1 MDAQQKFLLVTSI
14 LRLYSSNYFS
24 VLTDCFDSI
33 NAQVAV
39 HATMIFDML
48 VQSYLGFGPLAASLA
63 LRTHALILLAYES
76 YSRRATHRKQL
87 ILHRSRH
94 KMG

>member
-14 LRLYSSNYFS
+14 LRLYSSNYCS
-24 VLTDCFDSI
+24 VLTDHFDGI

-63 LRTHALILLAYES
+63 LSTHALIYC
-76 YSRRATHRKQL
+76 
-87 ILHRSRH
+87 
-94 KMG
+94 

>member
-24 VLTDCFDSI
+24 VLTDYFDSI
-33 NAQVAV
+33 NALVAV

-48 VQSYLGFGPLAASLA
+48 VHSYLGFGPLAASLA
-63 LRTHALILLAYES
+63 LSTHALIYCWLM
-76 YSRRATHRKQL
+76 RATQGELL
-87 ILHRSRH
+87 IESS
-94 KMG
+94 

>member
-24 VLTDCFDSI
+24 VLIDHFDSI

-39 HATMIFDML
+39 HVTMIFDML
-48 VQSYLGFGPLAASLA
+48 EQSFLGFGPLAASLA
-63 LRTHALILLAYES
+63 LRTHALIYCWLMGATQGELLIES
-76 YSRRATHRKQL
+76 S
-87 ILHRSRH
+87 
-94 KMG
+94 

>member
-24 VLTDCFDSI
+24 VLTDHFDII

-63 LRTHALILLAYES
+63 LSTHALIYC
-76 YSRRATHRKQL
+76 
-87 ILHRSRH
+87 
-94 KMG
+94 

>member
-1 MDAQQKFLLVTSI
+1 MEK
-14 LRLYSSNYFS
+14 
-24 VLTDCFDSI
+24 FDSI

-63 LRTHALILLAYES
+63 LRTHAHY
-76 YSRRATHRKQL
+76 YS
-87 ILHRSRH
+87 
-94 KMG
+94 

>member
-1 MDAQQKFLLVTSI
+1 
-14 LRLYSSNYFS
+14 
-24 VLTDCFDSI
+24 
-33 NAQVAV
+33 
-39 HATMIFDML
+39 MIFDML
-48 VQSYLGFGPLAASLA
+48 VQSYLGFGSLAAASLA

-76 YSRRATHRKQL
+76 YSRRATHGMQL

>member
-14 LRLYSSNYFS
+14 LRLYSSKYSS
-24 VLTDCFDSI
+24 VLTDNFDSI

-48 VQSYLGFGPLAASLA
+48 VQSYLGFGPFAASLA
-63 LRTHALILLAYES
+63 LNTHALIFC
-76 YSRRATHRKQL
+76 
-87 ILHRSRH
+87 
-94 KMG
+94 

>member
-1 MDAQQKFLLVTSI
+1 MDAQQEFLLVTSI
-14 LRLYSSNYFS
+14 LCLYSSNYFS

-39 HATMIFDML
+39 HATLIFDML

-63 LRTHALILLAYES
+63 LRMHALIYC
-76 YSRRATHRKQL
+76 
-87 ILHRSRH
+87 
-94 KMG
+94 